1 MKGAGFCSLNREV
14 HYIMCSLNRVS
25 GVLGRTYHDG
35 TYLGLGTTIF
45 QGFYR
50 VKFCQIKFLVPQ
62 H

>member
-14 HYIMCSLNRVS
+14 HYIMWSLNRVS
-25 GVLGRTYHDG
+25 GVLGRTYQDG

-50 VKFCQIKFLVPQ
+50 VNFAK
-62 H
+62 

>member
-25 GVLGRTYHDG
+25 GVLGRTYQDG

-50 VKFCQIKFLVPQ
+50 VNFAK
-62 H
+62 